1 MLDGRE
7 FSKVSLSLRCRSI
20 SCFTSDADRSCE
32 SYSLQKFE
40 CNKVSKA
47 QRVAFPLK
55 TCLYV
60 LVALVFVH
68 VGHYKRNGLN
78 QGATNKDHQNVS
90 VRVIAN
96 LPTKCFHLSFF
107 FPNYHYSDN
116 HTTQST
122 GDQYTDTCTSPVSNI
137 KF

>member
-60 LVALVFVH
+60 LVALVFVN
-68 VGHYKRNGLN
+68 VGHYKKNGLN

-90 VRVIAN
+90 VRVM
-96 LPTKCFHLSFF
+96 FSSFIF